1 MGELLDGV
9 HDAVSRIH
17 VLKKRTFI
25 WLSQV
30 LAAAHGNFSWG
41 MWDLSCEVVKS
52 LRNKMIKTSA

>member
-17 VLKKRTFI
+17 VLKKRKFI

-41 MWDLSCEVVKS
+41 MWDLVP
-52 LRNKMIKTSA
+52 